1 MPKSPRKQGS
11 PKKTQP
17 SLLMGHINKSA
28 EKKRKAL
35 ALEEQVR
42 GLVKQ
47 NKEMKLELIKRIED
61 CEENARQEWHNH
73 VQLVEEVDVMR
84 EELDLLMAARK

>member
-1 MPKSPRKQGS
+1 MPKSPKKQDS
-11 PKKTQP
+11 PK
-17 SLLMGHINKSA
+17 LMRHINKSA

-35 ALEEQVR
+35 SLEEQVR

-61 CEENARQEWHNH
+61 CEELARQEWHKH